1 MERNNPVYAGLIPE
15 TGKSFRALSSHKRL
29 PLILLIGFLLLI
41 SLSGCVNMYDP
52 ESSQDNQPDVIA
64 TVSPD
69 SAFGQTFVSHR
80 SSLTS
85 IDLWLNVTDPADK
98 NGLLGVE
105 LFHSPA
111 DSSPWFNT
119 QISFNFI
126 RNNRP
131 VRIAFPPPR
140 DPPNQKY
147 FLKLSTLDGTIQ
159 VLGKNGDAYPQG
171 TAWIQGHPTESD
183 AAFHLSYDYNLRS
196 FFDDLGSALAHS
208 WVIIPLVLTLLLP
221 GWLLLGLANKRGIFD
236 LGERIA
242 ISLALSMA
250 VIPLL
255 MTWSTFL
262 GIKWSQV
269 SVRTAAGLLVLGVLT
284 RWWWKNRRRTL
295 SADQTRLNTKSE
307 IASRTP
313 LAMTSDLRSRPD
325 WTSLAL
331 VGIFLIALAVRLI
344 MVRDLAASPWVDSV
358 HHALITRLIL
368 DQGAF
373 PNTYAP
379 YINIE
384 TASYHAGFH
393 SVLAT
398 FIWISGLDLRT
409 AMLLFGQVLN
419 ALSVFAVYA
428 FTTSLVQSRRAGVI
442 AALITAVIS
451 PMPAYYT
458 SWGRYTQL
466 AGVLILPGAFLLIK
480 TLLDS
485 RFDPEE
491 RASRRTNWLLMFLA
505 GIACGGL
512 FLTHYRVIAF
522 LALLL
527 ITYLPFHLASSAHPK
542 AFWKNLRT
550 DSGWLGGV
558 ALGAIL
564 LALPWWPSTLS
575 TLFIPKLEEWSV
587 VKSSLFSDFSWGFL
601 TTALGKYAIGFAGLG
616 LVWSILQKRG
626 FSLIMLIWTVLL
638 FILAN
643 LAAFNLPG
651 GGFVN
656 NTSVEIILFMPLSA
670 LGGYFLSQ
678 LLTGWTSFIPHRWLM
693 GYYGALGV
701 LGLVFALI
709 GAQNLLPILNPITF
723 LFRQADQPAM
733 TWIEENVP
741 SEQTF
746 LINPFAWGYGLYAGN
761 DGGFWISSLTRH
773 ETIPPPVLY
782 GLADN
787 PDHIQHINEIIQKVM
802 DLSQKPDELYAYLE
816 SVNIHYI
823 YIGARGG
830 ILSPDVLQNSGL
842 FEVQYQQNGA
852 WVFHLKDRG

>member
-1 MERNNPVYAGLIPE
+1 MERNNPVYADLIPE
-15 TGKSFRALSSHKRL
+15 TGKSFRAITSHKRL
-29 PLILLIGFLLLI
+29 PLILIVSFLLLFT
-41 SLSGCVNMYDP
+41 LSGCVNLYDP
-52 ESSQDNQPDVIA
+52 ESSQDNRPDVIA
-64 TVSPD
+64 TISPE
-69 SAFGQTFVSHR
+69 STFGQTFISHR
-80 SSLTS
+80 SNFTS
-85 IDLWLNVTDPADK
+85 IDLWLNVTEPPDK
-98 NGLLGVE
+98 NGLLDVE
-105 LFHSPA
+105 LFHSPE
-111 DSSPWFNT
+111 DSSPWFTT
-119 QISFNFI
+119 QISFNYI
-126 RNNRP
+126 RNNNP
-131 VRIAFPPPR
+131 VRIAFPPPP
-140 DPPNQKY
+140 DPPNQNY
-147 FLKLSTLDGTIQ
+147 YLKLSTLDGTVQ
-159 VLGKNGDAYPQG
+159 VLGKNGNAYSQG
-171 TAWIQGHPTESD
+171 TASIQSHPTESD

-196 FFDDLGSALAHS
+196 FFADLGSALDHG
-208 WVIIPLVLTLLLP
+208 WIIVPLVLTLLLP
-221 GWLLLGLANKRGIFD
+221 GWLLFSLANKQGKFD
-236 LGERIA
+236 FGERTAIA
-242 ISLALSMA
+242 LALSMA

-255 MTWSTFL
+255 MTWTTFL

-269 SVRTAAGLLVLGVLT
+269 SVRIAAGLLVLGIIV
-284 RWWWKNRRRTL
+284 RWWWKNRRGPL
-295 SADQTRLNTKSE
+295 SGDQSQIHSNQAKSGDSQWTGRL
-307 IASRTP
+307 
-313 LAMTSDLRSRPD
+313 D
-325 WTSLAL
+325 WTGLAL
-331 VGIFLIALAVRLI
+331 LGVFLIALAVRLI

-373 PNTYAP
+373 PKTYAP

-384 TASYHAGFH
+384 TARYHAGFH

-485 RFDPEE
+485 RFDPEGRE
-491 RASRRTNWLLMFLA
+491 ARRANWALLFLA

-512 FLTHYRVIAF
+512 FITHYRVIAF
-522 LALLL
+522 LGLLL
-527 ITYLPFHLASSAHPK
+527 ITYLPFHLAISAQPK
-542 AFWKNLRT
+542 AFWGNLRA
-550 DSGWLGGV
+550 DAGWMGGV

-575 TLFIPKLEEWSV
+575 TLIIPKLAEWSGV
-587 VKSSLFSDFSWGFL
+587 TASLFGDFSWGFL

-616 LVWSILQKRG
+616 LVWSVLQKRV
-626 FSLIMLIWTVLL
+626 FALILLIWTALL

-656 NTSVEIILFMPLSA
+656 NTSVEIILFIPLSA
-670 LGGYFLSQ
+670 LGGYFLSR
-678 LLTGWTSFIPHRWLM
+678 LLTGWTSFIPQRWLA
-693 GYYGALGV
+693 GYYGALGI

-709 GAQNLLPILNPITF
+709 GARNLIPILNPTTF

-733 TWIEENVP
+733 TWIEKNVP
-741 SEQTF
+741 SGQSF

-761 DGGFWISSLTRH
+761 DGGFWISPLTRH
-773 ETIPPPVLY
+773 VTVPPPVLY
-782 GLADN
+782 GLDDN
-787 PDHIQHINEIIQKVM
+787 LDRVRQINEIIQKVM
-802 DLSQKPDELYAYLE
+802 ELHQKPVELYAYLE

-842 FEVQYQQNGA
+842 FDPQYEQNGV
-852 WVFHLKDRG
+852 WVFRLEDSG

>member
-1 MERNNPVYAGLIPE
+1 MERNNPVYAGLLPE
-15 TGKSFRALSSHKRL
+15 TGKSFRAITSHKRL
-29 PLILLIGFLLLI
+29 PLILFISFLLLF

-52 ESSQDNQPDVIA
+52 ESSQDNRPDVIA
-64 TVSPD
+64 TVSPE
-69 SAFGQTFVSHR
+69 STFGQTFISHR
-80 SSLTS
+80 SNLTS
-85 IDLWLNVTDPADK
+85 IDLWLNVIDPPDK
-98 NGLLGVE
+98 NGLLDVA
-105 LFHSPA
+105 LFHSPE
-111 DSSPWFNT
+111 DSSPWFTT
-119 QISFNFI
+119 QISFNYI
-126 RNNRP
+126 RNNSP

-140 DPPNQKY
+140 DPPNQNY
-147 FLKLSTLDGTIQ
+147 YLKLSTLDGTLQ

-171 TAWIQGHPTESD
+171 TASIQGHPTESD

-196 FFDDLGSALAHS
+196 FFDDLGSALAHG
-208 WVIIPLVLTLLLP
+208 WIIIPLVLTLLLP
-221 GWLLLGLANKRGIFD
+221 GWLLFSLANKRGKFD
-236 LGERIA
+236 FGERIA

-250 VIPLL
+250 FIPLL
-255 MTWSTFL
+255 MTWTTFL

-269 SVRTAAGLLVLGVLT
+269 SVRTAAGLLVLGVLV
-284 RWWWKNRRRTL
+284 RWWWKSRHSTL
-295 SADQTRLNTKSE
+295 SGDQPQVHSNLAKSGG
-307 IASRTP
+307 SQWSGS
-313 LAMTSDLRSRPD
+313 LD

-331 VGIFLIALAVRLI
+331 FGVFLIALAVRLI

-368 DQGAF
+368 EQGAF

-384 TASYHAGFH
+384 TARYHAGFH

-419 ALSVFAVYA
+419 ALSIFAVYA

-480 TLLDS
+480 TLLDR

-522 LALLL
+522 LGLLM
-527 ITYLPFHLASSAHPK
+527 ITYLPFHLASSAQPK
-542 AFWKNLRT
+542 TFWKNLRY
-550 DSGWLGGV
+550 DSGWMGGV

-575 TLFIPKLEEWSV
+575 TLFIPKLAEWSV
-587 VKSSLFSDFSWGFL
+587 VKSSLFGDFSWGFL
-601 TTALGKYAIGFAGLG
+601 TTALGKYAIWFAGLG

-670 LGGYFLSQ
+670 LGGYFLSH
-678 LLTGWTSFIPHRWLM
+678 LLTGLGSFIPYRWLV

-701 LGLVFALI
+701 LGLVIALI
-709 GAQNLLPILNPITF
+709 GARNLLPILNPITF

-733 TWIEENVP
+733 TWIDENVP
-741 SEQTF
+741 SGQTF

-761 DGGFWISSLTRH
+761 DGGFWISSLTQH
-773 ETIPPPVLY
+773 ETVPPPVLY
-782 GLADN
+782 GLDDN
-787 PDHIQHINEIIQKVM
+787 LDHVQHINEIIQKVM
-802 DLSQKPDELYAYLE
+802 ELCQKPDELYAYLE

-830 ILSPDVLQNSGL
+830 ILSPGVLQNSGL
-842 FEVQYQQNGA
+842 FDVQYQQNGV
-852 WVFHLKDRG
+852 WVFHLKDSG